1 MNQYQKL
8 YTPADSAIVFIDHQ
22 PQMLFGVA
30 NADRATLIN
39 NVTLLAK
46 VAKEYKVPTVLTAV
60 ETESFSGYVW
70 PQLLDVF
77 PGQPVIERTS
87 MNSWDSMEFRKA
99 IEATGRKN
107 IIMTG
112 LWTEVCVTW
121 PTLEMLATGYNIY
134 VVEDCCGATS
144 PAAQE
149 AALSRMVQAGA
160 VRLTTIGALLEWQR
174 DWKNTEHYNAL
185 MDLLRRQAGAY
196 GIGVEYAYTMVHH
209 APQTAQKPQIV
220 PKHAHR
226 AAQGSLTSHES
237 QTFCTRPGSGR
248 VGCQHGRR
256 PNGWR
261 SQGACV

>member
-1 MNQYQKL
+1 VRVIGWRVPPASKGEVTDRPCTKKQSTPRKKKNMPNYQKL
-8 YTPADSAIVFIDHQ
+8 YTKEDSVLVFIDMQ

-30 NADRATLIN
+30 NIDRATLVN

-46 VAKEYKVPTVLTAV
+46 VAKEFKVPTILTAV

-77 PGQPVIERTS
+77 PGQEVIERSS

-107 IIMTG
+107 IILAG

-121 PTLEMLATGYNIY
+121 PTLEMLAEGYTIY

-144 PAAQE
+144 TAAHE

-160 VRLTTIGALLEWQR
+160 VRLTTIAALLEWQR
-174 DWKNTEHYNAL
+174 DWARKEHYSNL
-185 MDLLRRQAGAY
+185 MGLLKPQAGAY
-196 GIGVEYAYTMVHH
+196 GVGVEYAYTMVHH
-209 APQTAQKPQIV
+209 AAQSALKPQV
-220 PKHAHR
+220 VKKTA
-226 AAQGSLTSHES
+226 
-237 QTFCTRPGSGR
+237 
-248 VGCQHGRR
+248 
-256 PNGWR
+256 
-261 SQGACV
+261 